1 MKSAA
6 AMIGAVSLS
15 VVARMLEYAAKDG
28 EAEMILAVTPAFL
41 LEWQK
46 MKERLKPYV
55 EAGADETDSN
65 KPMADLSVTPAQLQ
79 KIEEAM
85 KDMDIDEAD
94 EIMVQIQKF
103 RYPQALVSAIG
114 KLGDAVANIDTE
126 QAVHWI
132 RELEQKINEME
143 EK

>member
-1 MKSAA
+1 
-6 AMIGAVSLS
+6 
-15 VVARMLEYAAKDG
+15 
-28 EAEMILAVTPAFL
+28 MILAVTPAFL

-126 QAVHWI
+126 QAVQWI